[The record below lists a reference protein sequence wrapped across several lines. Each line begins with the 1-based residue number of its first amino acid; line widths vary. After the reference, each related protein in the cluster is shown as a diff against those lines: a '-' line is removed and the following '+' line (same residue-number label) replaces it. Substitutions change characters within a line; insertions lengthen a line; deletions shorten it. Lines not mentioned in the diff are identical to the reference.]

1 MKMGFTREVRRLLDL
16 NEWPSL
22 EEWLRILWESANT
35 FIDDVVRL
43 FEWLAERIR

>member
-1 MKMGFTREVRRLLDL
+1 MGFGKELRRLLDP
-16 NEWPSL
+16 EGWPSL
-22 EEWLRILWESANT
+22 EEWLRILWESMNT